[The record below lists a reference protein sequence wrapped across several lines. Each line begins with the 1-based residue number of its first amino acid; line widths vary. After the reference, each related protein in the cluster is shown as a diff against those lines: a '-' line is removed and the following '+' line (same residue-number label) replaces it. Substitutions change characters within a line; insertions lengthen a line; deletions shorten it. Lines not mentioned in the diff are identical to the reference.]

1 MRDLDSQIDTMFN
14 ETIYHIEA
22 DNTRRIKKFT
32 IRFTK
37 SNQKYSPEHLES
49 LLGSYEKAIREIP
62 RQFLRTEKIARQKYL
77 VPLEKERR
85 HALLKVM
92 TDHVEM
98 LVEKMNREYRD
109 IFKNQKRLEEF
120 DSRIKDTLQA
130 SKQKIDEEIS
140 KFSESLRDKLSS
152 SSKIKPEE
160 LERIYELDES
170 ILIDL
175 KAIEPLQA
183 IHEIFEGMQ
192 GDNVAKGALEGIREG
207 IVICSKFGTQFGI
220 DPSQNHTE
228 AARRFKKRSIAAGT
242 LVLKDLIDAIYI
254 LTQQLKL
261 PVEKR
266 NSEII
271 TKTHSRLN
279 ESLKEHDGVEKVIAS
294 LQAFFQ
300 MLSIA

>member
-77 VPLEKERR
+77 VPLEEERR

-120 DSRIKDTLQA
+120 DSRIKDTLLA

-152 SSKIKPEE
+152 S
-160 LERIYELDES
+160 
-170 ILIDL
+170 
-175 KAIEPLQA
+175 
-183 IHEIFEGMQ
+183 
-192 GDNVAKGALEGIREG
+192 
-207 IVICSKFGTQFGI
+207 
-220 DPSQNHTE
+220 
-228 AARRFKKRSIAAGT
+228 
-242 LVLKDLIDAIYI
+242 
-254 LTQQLKL
+254 
-261 PVEKR
+261 
-266 NSEII
+266 
-271 TKTHSRLN
+271 
-279 ESLKEHDGVEKVIAS
+279 
-294 LQAFFQ
+294 
-300 MLSIA
+300 